1 MKIWITKNIRFGY
14 KYTVNK
20 NIRKQINLCL
30 DNWLDDLITKKS
42 KPNDILIING
52 GLFSNTSPSLV
63 AIDDAHNFLKRVSS
77 KIKVYLINTNRDV
90 RLFDNKEYSTLD
102 IFSDIDNLV
111 VIKDVFHLDN
121 ITIIPHNKTYS
132 GDIVLNADLDEFKGS
147 DIPNVMQLEKTED
160 NPGVLVYDT
169 NRDKHIIIP
178 NNFSPKHITFKIND
192 LDDFSSIG
200 DNKKDFI
207 HLEVN
212 NKIVEEN
219 KLKINIELHKVNAHS
234 VKYVDSKDEEKT
246 EVLNVE
252 ENINIVD
259 VIYKFIGDDQE
270 VKSHFEKVLKIHNK

>member
-42 KPNDILIING
+42 KPNDVLIING

-63 AIDDAHNFLKRVSS
+63 AIDDAHNFLKNVSS
-77 KIKVYLINTNRDV
+77 KIKVYLINTERDV

-102 IFSDIDNLV
+102 IFSDINNLIIV
-111 VIKDVFHLDN
+111 KDTIQINN
-121 ITIIPHNKTYS
+121 ITVIPHNKTYS
-132 GDIVLNADLDEFKGS
+132 GGNILNADLSEFKNT
-147 DIPNVMQLEKTED
+147 DIPNLMQLEKTED
-160 NPGVLVYDT
+160 NPGVLVYDI

-178 NNFSPKHITFKIND
+178 NNFSPKHVTFKIND
-192 LDDFSSIG
+192 LDDFSLIG
-200 DNKKDFI
+200 ENKKDFV

-212 NKIVEEN
+212 NKIVDEN

-234 VKYVDSKDEEKT
+234 VKYIDV
-246 EVLNVE
+246 VE
-252 ENINIVD
+252 ENEEKINIEENLDIID
-259 VIYKFIGDDQE
+259 VIYKFIGDDQN
-270 VKSHFEKVLKIHNK
+270 VKNHFERVLKIHKK